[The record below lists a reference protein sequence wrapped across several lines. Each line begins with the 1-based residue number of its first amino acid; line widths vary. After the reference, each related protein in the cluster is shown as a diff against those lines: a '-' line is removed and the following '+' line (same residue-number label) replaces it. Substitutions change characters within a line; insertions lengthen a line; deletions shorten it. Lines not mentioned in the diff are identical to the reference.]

1 MNYHETTY
9 GLSGREFEARCG
21 AVATNAYYEI
31 LRAIGRSNK
40 PILDLD
46 FRKIE
51 MIRRVLMNVNEVEFE
66 SEYGSVA
73 APVQAPVTKEFN
85 EIESRLADAL
95 ALVDATEDA
104 STALVARKP
113 KA

>member
-1 MNYHETTY
+1 MNYQETTY
-9 GLSGREFEARCG
+9 GLSDRDFDARCG

-46 FRKIE
+46 FRKIG
-51 MIRRVLMNVNEVEFE
+51 MIKRVLLNVNEVEFE
-66 SEYGSVA
+66 SEYGSVV
-73 APVQAPVTKEFN
+73 APVQAPVTKHFA

-95 ALVDATEDA
+95 TLVEATEDA